1 MSPSRVPPPTSEG
14 PAWREIRGLW
24 QPLHGSFSEQ
34 GLSLEWHEFQLD
46 NDLDWARS
54 FHAGSL
60 EICVNYSG
68 SAWIERDS
76 IPQPI
81 FGEQIAIYTSS
92 KQLSRA
98 VRQTGTFHRFL
109 TIEISAQ
116 FLETQFPRIL
126 KRLKPSIRAFIAN
139 PESAEPTL
147 EIQPLPSGLLATRVH
162 FLNPPVP
169 EGARETW
176 YLGRVLEIL
185 AQTIFAP
192 EDPTELF
199 CKRYHRSTS
208 ERVER
213 VCYLLERDLE
223 NPPTLEMLAEIVGLS
238 TFHLSRSFAKDTGTS
253 IPKYLRMKRI
263 EKAAEL
269 LRGGKLNVTQA
280 AMAVGYSSLSA
291 FNKAFVEQMG
301 CCPGLYPHAKISGRN
316 TPTGPS

>member
-1 MSPSRVPPPTSEG
+1 MSPSRVPSPTSEG
-14 PAWREIRGLW
+14 PAWKDIRGVW
-24 QPLHGSFSEQ
+24 QPLHGNFAEQ

-46 NDLDWARS
+46 KDLNWARS
-54 FHAGSL
+54 FHPGSL

-68 SAWIERDS
+68 SAWIERDG

-81 FGEQIAIYTSS
+81 VGEQIAIYTSS
-92 KQLSRA
+92 KQATKA
-98 VRQTGTFHRFL
+98 VRQAGTFHRFL
-109 TIEISAQ
+109 TIEISAR
-116 FLETQFPRIL
+116 FLESQFPRML
-126 KRLKPSIRAFIAN
+126 KRLKPSIRDFITN
-139 PESAEPTL
+139 PDSAEPSL
-147 EIQPLPSGLLATRVH
+147 EIQQLPSGLLATRVH

-185 AQTIFAP
+185 AQTIFSP
-192 EDPTELF
+192 EDPGELF
-199 CKRYHRSTS
+199 CKRVQRTTS

-238 TFHLSRSFAKDTGTS
+238 TFHLSRSFTKETGGS

-269 LRGGKLNVTQA
+269 LRGGKTNVTQA

-301 CCPGLYPHAKISGRN
+301 CCPGLYPNVSIRGRN
-316 TPTGPS
+316 R